1 MSNQNLNFLHFHN
14 EIFHMN
20 KEYSRGS
27 KISEKRGVGG
37 EIVLVYLLV
46 DIYLF
51 WYDSSKYDYL
61 SETIVDIRDA

>member
-51 WYDSSKYDYL
+51 GCEGVVLAITK
-61 SETIVDIRDA
+61 EGF